1 MNERRP
7 AVAGR
12 FYPDDPSTLA
22 ATVDGLLASA
32 RDEQRS
38 TGATRHAPKAIV
50 APHAG
55 YMYSGPVAAHAYVP
69 VEALRDRVRR
79 VVLLGP
85 AHYIPTRIAL
95 SGADGFVT
103 PLGVVPLDA
112 SAREVLAGMDQVLLD
127 DAAHAPEHS
136 LEVQLPFLQRVLDDF
151 TLVPVVV
158 GQASDDAIAAVI
170 DALWGGPETLV
181 VVSTD
186 LSHYLDH
193 DTATAID
200 RETAAAIV
208 RRDAAA
214 IGATAACGAR
224 PLRGLL
230 LTATRSGLDVELVAL
245 RDSSDAGGPPDRV
258 VGYGAFALR

>member
-1 MNERRP
+1 VTARRP

-12 FYPDDPSTLA
+12 FYPDDPSILA
-22 ATVDGLLASA
+22 ATVDDLLANA
-32 RDEQRS
+32 RDGRR
-38 TGATRHAPKAIV
+38 ATAAVGDAPKAVV

-69 VEALRDRVRR
+69 VEARRDRVER

-95 SGADGFVT
+95 SGADAFVT
-103 PLGVVPLDA
+103 PLGVVPVDA
-112 SAREVLAGMDQVLLD
+112 SARVLLAGADQVLVD

-136 LEVQLPFLQRVLDDF
+136 LEVQLPFLQRVLDGF
-151 TLVPVVV
+151 TLVPIVV
-158 GQASDDAIAAVI
+158 GQATDDAIAAVI

-193 DTATAID
+193 DTAAAID

-230 LTATRSGLDVELVAL
+230 LAATRSGLDVELVAL